1 MADFGQIKKRDI
13 VQEMRESY
21 LDYAMSVIVSRA
33 LPDVRDGLKPVHR
46 RILYAMNEAGLRHNV
61 KTAKSARIVG
71 DVMGRYHPHGDI
83 PIYDALSRMAQD
95 FSMRYLLVNGQGN
108 FGSIDGDSPAAMRY
122 TEARMTALSEEMLA
136 DIDKDT
142 VDFVDNY
149 DGTRKEPTVLPSR
162 VPQLLLN
169 GSLGIA
175 VGMATNIPPHNLR
188 EVIEALAYLIDKPD
202 ATSGDLLQFIK
213 GPDFPTGGIVY
224 NQKDIL
230 EAYSTGRGPMV
241 VRGKTD
247 IVEGKKDRFQIIV
260 SEIPYQVSKAALI
273 EKMAELVKDKKLE
286 GVKDI
291 RDESDREGLR
301 IVIDLKNDAYPQK
314 ILNSLYKYTDLQ
326 KTFHLNLLALI
337 DGIQPQVLP
346 LKGALEQF
354 LSHRHVVVRRRSE
367 FELAR
372 TKERV
377 HILEGL
383 NKALGNIDAVIKTI
397 KTSATKDQ
405 AASNLMKKFGLS
417 DKQAQAIL
425 DMRLATLAALER
437 QKIED
442 ELKDKLKLIKELM
455 ILLKDERKI
464 SEVIIK
470 ELLEIKEKYGDERRT
485 KVVKGGVTELKTEDL
500 VPQEEA
506 LITLTFGGFIKRM
519 DPEFYRVQKRGGKGV
534 LGVTTKETD
543 PIEHFVTVFTHD
555 YLLFFTSQ
563 GRLFQ
568 ARAFDIP
575 EGSRIARGK
584 ALVNFLNLAPQERVT
599 AILTLEEKPEPKL
612 EKNTYFLMVTKDG
625 KIKKTSVEEFRS
637 NRKNGLLA
645 IKLAKDDYLRWVKAT
660 SGNDEVILT
669 TKFGYSIR
677 FSEKDVREMG
687 RTASGVTAMKLK
699 KNDEVVGADIIES
712 RDPSKFLLVL
722 TRNGFGKKTSLKEY
736 RKQKRSGTGILAV
749 KITEKTGP
757 LALAFTVTD
766 EADLI
771 AISQKGQVVRVKLTE
786 VSELGRTTQG
796 VRIMKLENDDKVAS
810 ATLL

>member
-142 VDFVDNY
+142 VDFIDNY
-149 DGTRKEPTVLPSR
+149 DGTRKEPTVLPSK

-260 SEIPYQVSKAALI
+260 SEIPYQVSKSALI

-286 GVKDI
+286 GIKDI

-346 LKGALEQF
+346 LKVALEQF
-354 LSHRHVVVRRRSE
+354 LFHRRVVVRRRSE

-405 AASNLMKKFGLS
+405 AASNLIKKFGLS
-417 DKQAQAIL
+417 DKQVQAIL

-442 ELKDKLKLIKELM
+442 ELKDKLKLIKELTA
-455 ILLKDERKI
+455 LLKDEIKI
-464 SEVIIK
+464 SEVIRK

-485 KVVKGGVTELKTEDL
+485 RVVKGGVTELKTEDL

-555 YLLFFTSQ
+555 YLLFFTSR

-599 AILTLEEKPEPKL
+599 AILTLKEKPEPKV

-625 KIKKTSVEEFRS
+625 KIKKTSIEEFRS

-645 IKLAKDDYLRWVKAT
+645 IRLAKGDYLRWVKAT

-669 TKFGYSIR
+669 TKLGYSIR
-677 FSEKDVREMG
+677 FSEKDVRETG
-687 RTASGVTAMKLK
+687 RSAVGVTAMKLK

-712 RDPSKFLLVL
+712 KNSPKFLLVL
-722 TRNGFGKKTSLKEY
+722 TKNGFGKKTLLKEY

-749 KITEKTGP
+749 KITERTGP
-757 LALAFTVTD
+757 LALAFTITD

-796 VRIMKLENDDKVAS
+796 VRIMKLEDDDKIAS